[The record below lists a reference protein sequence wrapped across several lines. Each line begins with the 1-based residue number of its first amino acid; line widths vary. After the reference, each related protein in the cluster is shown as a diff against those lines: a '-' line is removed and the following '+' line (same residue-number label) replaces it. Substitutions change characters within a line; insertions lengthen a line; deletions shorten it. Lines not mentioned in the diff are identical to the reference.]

1 MLSSVFIYN
10 MAWEAGIPA
19 AGAAASWDTDLT
31 LHTRAHTHVRAHTHT
46 HRDAACVEYLRSPAR
61 ADIKRT
67 GFL

>member
-1 MLSSVFIYN
+1 MAKGEKMLSSVFIYN

-46 HRDAACVEYLRSPAR
+46 HAEAQR
-61 ADIKRT
+61 A
-67 GFL
+67 